1 MSYVTGDRSDSVQ
14 SLPMYC
20 VSILLLGEDVDCSA
34 RLDVCE
40 IYGENE
46 ATIDGGNRPAQSS
59 MDNVVNAGDGR
70 MDPKIVKVIAGISM
84 VSPSF
89 IP

>member
-20 VSILLLGEDVDCSA
+20 VSIILLDEDVDCSA
-34 RLDVCE
+34 RPDVCGM
-40 IYGENE
+40 YGEKE
-46 ATIDGGNRPAQSS
+46 ATIDGDNRPAKSS

-70 MDPKIVKVIAGISM
+70 MDPKIVRVIAGTSM

>member
-1 MSYVTGDRSDSVQ
+1 MSYVSGERSDRVQ

-20 VSILLLGEDVDCSA
+20 VSILFGEDVVDCND
-34 RLDVCE
+34 RLAVCE

-46 ATIDGGNRPAQSS
+46 STIDGGNRSI
-59 MDNVVNAGDGR
+59 DVVVNVDDGR
-70 MDPKIVKVIAGISM
+70 IDPKIVRVIAGTSM

>member
-14 SLPMYC
+14 SLAMYC
-20 VSILLLGEDVDCSA
+20 VSILLGEDVDCSA
-34 RLDVCE
+34 RLAVCE
-40 IYGENE
+40 IYGDNE

-70 MDPKIVKVIAGISM
+70 MDPKIVKVIAGTSM